1 MHAEPTVEV
10 VQSPR
15 VEHTRAGLGRNLA
28 RASGACLFGVP
39 LLCVLL
45 YAWDALSDALGR
57 GLFWGWAASVLL
69 FAIASVLSSSV
80 SWPRPRRAVLRAS
93 EQGLTID
100 REGEPPVAIA
110 RERIE
115 SGIVTSGW
123 PDVRL
128 MLQLENGDVIT
139 ASAPDEPTAQ
149 RVLALLGASADTRRV
164 SVRLGTA
171 TRQIVAALVSLPV
184 SAIFAGGLGL
194 IGVLQLNSTLH
205 GMDVFEV
212 VFATAWILFTALFTY
227 FIVSNFRPAE
237 VIVGSD
243 GIRVQS
249 AHRHEFFYDAIERV
263 EAHEKKLVLFLR
275 GPSGGSVPFVA
286 VRGEPGLVAGLAGRI
301 NEALERAKKGAEER
315 PVAGLLDPAGRSLAA
330 WREALRALV
339 SDAGYRKSGVTRE
352 SLIEV
357 LEDPA
362 APPGR
367 RIGAAVALRGS
378 EHPESKARIRIVADA
393 CVDEA
398 LQRAL
403 EEAAED
409 ELAEGTLERVL
420 R

>member
-1 MHAEPTVEV
+1 MHADSTVEV
-10 VQSPR
+10 VDSPR
-15 VEHTRAGLGRNLA
+15 ATHTRPGLGRNLA
-28 RASGACLFGVP
+28 RASAACLFGAP
-39 LLCVLL
+39 LLLVLL
-45 YAWDALSDALGR
+45 YAWDALSNALLFGI
-57 GLFWGWAASVLL
+57 FWGGAASALL
-69 FAIASVLSSSV
+69 LALASVLSSSV
-80 SWPRPRRAVLRAS
+80 SWPRQRRAVLRAS
-93 EQGLTID
+93 EKGLTVD
-100 REGEPPVAIA
+100 REGEPSVAIA

-123 PDVRL
+123 PHVRL
-128 MLQLENGDVIT
+128 LIQLRNGDVIT
-139 ASAPDEPTAQ
+139 ADAPDEPTAQ
-149 RVLALLGASADTRRV
+149 RVLALLGVSADVRRV

-171 TRQIVAALVSLPV
+171 TRQIVAALVSLPI
-184 SAIFAGGLGL
+184 SAIFAAGFGLL
-194 IGVLQLNSTLH
+194 GVMHWQRALY
-205 GMDVFEV
+205 GIDMFGV
-212 VFATAWILFTALFTY
+212 VFSIVWLSFTAILTY
-227 FIVSNFRPAE
+227 FIASTFRPTE

-243 GIRVQS
+243 GIRVQA
-249 AHRHEFFYDAIERV
+249 AHRYEFFYDRIERV
-263 EAHEKKLVLFLR
+263 EAQDKKLVLFLR
-275 GPSGGSVPFVA
+275 GPSGSSVPFVA
-286 VRGEPGLVAGLAGRI
+286 VRGEPGVVAGLAERI
-301 NEALERAKKGAEER
+301 NEALARAKRGEEER

-367 RIGAAVALRGS
+367 RIGAALALRGS